1 MHSTSRGSWMRVTMV
16 CEARS
21 SSTMPIHITSAVS
34 FMTPSTRFSQPG
46 NATRVAIG
54 RTIQRKSCKKLSPS
68 ERLARR
74 TVNGTA
80 STPARTISV
89 KYAAA

>member
-1 MHSTSRGSWMRVTMV
+1 MRVTMV

-21 SSTMPIHITSAVS
+21 NSTMPIHITNAVS
-34 FMTPSTRFSQPG
+34 FITPSTRLSQPG

-54 RTIQRKSCKKLSPS
+54 STTKRRSWKKLMPS

-74 TVNGTA
+74 KVSGTA
-80 STPARTISV
+80 STPPRTISV